1 MAFSRQE
8 DFPESTLND
17 DDDRTWNIVSDR
29 SKSKKK
35 GNQSSE
41 NPLWRMSREE
51 AEQGQDGNGEQG
63 FTTPQLRP
71 TWARQRVDID
81 QSSLTS
87 IGKANSTANVNN
99 RWNQGMSGGRG
110 STGKVAGR
118 APQRQETPFIQG
130 VNVLQRKQTSR
141 EEEETT
147 GYQSK
152 RAEIIEP
159 PFDPTKEPKEAHPFQ
174 LRPTPTMYKF
184 SQALFK
190 RNVKEWKLSEILTPG
205 SSDGRSILISAFV
218 DFVSTTLKPDI
229 RPGQLLSVAQ
239 IAVVTAPTHIL
250 EYLQDTAEARGY
262 LNWVLSFRV
271 KIPPVLEHLLCP
283 LDTPNLI
290 EKQSLRASI
299 RNGDMEV
306 VDQKHVIEVFVKCYY
321 PKSVAAVMEAIDPLD
336 QSVLRDYIEKPGL
349 LLRDMKTRRKAMQF
363 APPKWYRLSIHPN
376 AKIQPTPRQQLKQ
389 TEEKGPQVSIADIEL
404 KTRMTAKELTSLP
417 LPKMRTAILTAI
429 PHIFDDR
436 LTREGCSQAFGF
448 FESATQEEM
457 LDFFRMSDEQ
467 EEEGMTQLKEATL
480 YRHLL
485 RFEHS
490 ERKKNGE
497 WKLPAQEILRRWIDA
512 IHPVLVANNYSLLL
526 SVQPFA
532 RTRLDRLILM
542 TPYKL
547 DAQEMH
553 RHIVTKKKSTNP
565 TRFEV
570 WVKSSCSDLKKMT
583 DLTMSGSGAEEYSRR
598 LKAECISVIG
608 LYSSIDE
615 QIPIVYIVGSISTAD
630 DRQIAEEMVDRLVV
644 SGLAIEDIPHFHIS
658 STIVSTSTG
667 RIANR
672 TKCVIAAKSDA
683 SRFRDMIS
691 SLHTPAARDYLVTRD
706 YHFTQ
711 IAYPPTDRSD
721 SELASAMDR
730 QQEFTA
736 SIVRTSISGFTGLE
750 PFYDTPEK
758 TKDLCTREITSN
770 TNAVAHHLLTS
781 RMLDEDNHMID
792 NPVIRVSMNKW
803 NDKIYLTALKKDAAE
818 LIRFTSEVMKLM
830 DIWYHGHK
838 FTLLSEVVEAQ
849 RIVDSARPLNLLQQQ
864 ALTKVSIN
872 PGEISEAQRE
882 LDASQTT
889 KELAQTA
896 AAGITNT
903 FVPGDDID
911 LGTQQAIEDKTGQPA
926 TRHGSDINAVDTGS
940 IRREILE
947 LKGIQIN
954 QGSKLDEI
962 AAIVRKVLMET
973 EDRSKGSTTMM
984 STITTMLETNKSSV
998 SSVSEVAASCRGY
1011 FDEHSTK
1018 LHDIVE
1024 TNSKEILKACR
1035 DRPPEDNNMEM
1046 IQQLVARQEQ
1056 AAEKTAAAERAMA
1069 EKYDRIV
1076 SLLSEQKEY
1085 MQQWMNQAPSEPSI
1099 DFGGTEDEPRLEL
1112 TEEDITQS
1120 TLEKYNSDVRQHA
1133 RDLLAFH
1140 ETMPYA
1146 KKALEKDEKVG
1157 TQSDGGS
1164 NTTESQ
1170 IAPKDLCKRC
1180 NKKDLMLIYCDKCP
1194 DPVDLYHP
1202 GCLEHVKDQ
1211 QIRICQECVSGVTN
1225 TEDNTLPTR
1234 ENDLATTD
1242 ITKPT
1247 MRRPEESKGIEEVA
1261 SRHSDFMSISS
1272 SSSHSSSSS
1281 STSSSTTSHAQ
1292 VYVNTP
1298 RTRTLPHLKQT
1309 NTQQIITTETKIS
1322 PLQTRGQRAKKAK
1335 QREDAFDSSDDE
1347 EEIDK

>member
-1 MAFSRQE
+1 
-8 DFPESTLND
+8 
-17 DDDRTWNIVSDR
+17 
-29 SKSKKK
+29 
-35 GNQSSE
+35 
-41 NPLWRMSREE
+41 MSRSGNY
-51 AEQGQDGNGEQG
+51 QRYSHQDH
-63 FTTPQLRP
+63 
-71 TWARQRVDID
+71 WMD
-81 QSSLTS
+81 
-87 IGKANSTANVNN
+87 
-99 RWNQGMSGGRG
+99 
-110 STGKVAGR
+110 
-118 APQRQETPFIQG
+118 
-130 VNVLQRKQTSR
+130 
-141 EEEETT
+141 
-147 GYQSK
+147 
-152 RAEIIEP
+152 
-159 PFDPTKEPKEAHPFQ
+159 
-174 LRPTPTMYKF
+174 
-184 SQALFK
+184 
-190 RNVKEWKLSEILTPG
+190 
-205 SSDGRSILISAFV
+205 
-218 DFVSTTLKPDI
+218 
-229 RPGQLLSVAQ
+229 
-239 IAVVTAPTHIL
+239 
-250 EYLQDTAEARGY
+250 
-262 LNWVLSFRV
+262 
-271 KIPPVLEHLLCP
+271 P

-336 QSVLRDYIEKPGL
+336 QSVLQDYIEKPGL

-376 AKIQPTPRQQLKQ
+376 AKIQPTPRQQPKQ
-389 TEEKGPQVSIADIEL
+389 TEVKGPQVSIADIEL
-404 KTRMTAKELTSLP
+404 KTRMTSKELTSLP
-417 LPKMRTAILTAI
+417 LPKMCTAILTAI

-448 FESATQEEM
+448 FESASQEEM
-457 LDFFRMSDEQ
+457 LAFFRMGEEQ
-467 EEEGMTQLKEATL
+467 EEEGKTQLKEATL

-485 RFEHS
+485 RFEHT
-490 ERKKNGE
+490 EQKKNGE
-497 WKLPAQEILRRWIDA
+497 WNQPAREILRQWIDA

-526 SVQPFA
+526 SVQPFSC
-532 RTRLDRLILM
+532 TRLDRLILM

-547 DAQEMH
+547 DAREMD

-570 WVKSSCSDLKKMT
+570 WVKSSCSNLKEMT
-583 DLTMSGSGAEEYSRR
+583 NVSMAGSGAEDYLKR
-598 LKAECISVIG
+598 LKTERITVIG

-630 DRQIAEEMVDRLVV
+630 DRQIAEEMVDRLVAA
-644 SGLAIEDIPHFHIS
+644 GMDIEDIPHFHIS

-672 TKCVIAAKSDA
+672 TKCVIAAKADA
-683 SRFRDMIS
+683 NCLQDMIS
-691 SLHTPAARDYLVTRD
+691 SLHTPAARNYLVTRD

-736 SIVRTSISGFTGLE
+736 SIVRTSIFGFTGLE

-770 TNAVAHHLLTS
+770 TNAVAHHLLLM

-792 NPVIRVSMNKW
+792 TPVIRVSMNKW
-803 NDKIYLTALKKDAAE
+803 NDKIYLTALKKDAGE
-818 LIRFTSEVMKLM
+818 LIRFTSEVINLM

-849 RIVDSARPLNLLQQQ
+849 RIVDSTRPLNQLQQQ

-872 PGEISEAQRE
+872 SGEISEAQRE

-889 KELAQTA
+889 EELVQTA
-896 AAGITNT
+896 TAGITNT
-903 FVPGDDID
+903 FVPGEGKD
-911 LGTQQAIEDKTGQPA
+911 LDEQQANEDTAGQRATGN
-926 TRHGSDINAVDTGS
+926 GSENNAVDTGS
-940 IRREILE
+940 IRKEILE

-954 QGSKLDEI
+954 QSSKLDEI
-962 AAIVRKVLMET
+962 AAIERKVLVET
-973 EDRSKGSTTMM
+973 EDRSRGSKDMM
-984 STITTMLETNKSSV
+984 SSITTILETNKSSV

-1018 LHDIVE
+1018 LHDIVKI
-1024 TNSKEILKACR
+1024 NSMEILKACR
-1035 DRPPEDNNMEM
+1035 DKPQEDKNMEM
-1046 IQQLVARQEQ
+1046 LQKLVTRQEQ
-1056 AAEKTAAAERAMA
+1056 AAEKTVAAERAMA
-1069 EKYDRIV
+1069 ERYDSTV
-1076 SLLSEQKEY
+1076 SLLREQKEY
-1085 MQQWMNQAPSEPSI
+1085 IQHWMTQAPSEPLI
-1099 DFGGTEDEPRLEL
+1099 DFGGTEDEPRLEMNK
-1112 TEEDITQS
+1112 EEITQS

-1146 KKALEKDEKVG
+1146 KKALEKDDDEQVG
-1157 TQSDGGS
+1157 TQQVGGS
-1164 NTTESQ
+1164 NTTELQ
-1170 IAPKDLCKRC
+1170 TAQKDLCKRC
-1180 NKKDLMLIYCDKCP
+1180 NKKDLMLIYCDRCP

-1202 GCLEHVKDQ
+1202 GCLEHVKDL
-1211 QIRICQECVSGVTN
+1211 QIRICQECLSGVTN
-1225 TEDNTLPTR
+1225 TRGGKTLLTRDNEPTKT
-1234 ENDLATTD
+1234 DTTKT
-1242 ITKPT
+1242 IKGK
-1247 MRRPEESKGIEEVA
+1247 PEESKHMEEVA
-1261 SRHSDFMSISS
+1261 SHHSELMSISS

-1281 STSSSTTSHAQ
+1281 TTSLSTTSHAQ

-1309 NTQQIITTETKIS
+1309 NTTQIITIEKEIS

-1347 EEIDK
+1347 EESDK